1 MVLASKIRKREPLM
15 RSLELDVLRTL
26 SGEEPVQRLARFI
39 LRLQVDELVVLFGS
53 ARLPFLRRTHAPDEQ
68 VDFPVQDVSDMGHE
82 GHRICDVLR
91 SLPLVEQTAGREMAA
106 SAPSVGRKVLPTQ

>member
-1 MVLASKIRKREPLM
+1 VVLASKIRKRELLM
-15 RSLELDVLRTL
+15 RS
-26 SGEEPVQRLARFI
+26 F
-39 LRLQVDELVVLFGS
+39 ELVVLVGT

-91 SLPLVEQTAGREMAA
+91 SLPLVEQPGDDKALVGVAAQLLEETQYLFRAHHSRTAI
-106 SAPSVGRKVLPTQ
+106 